1 MLFVDKTLIARVREA
16 RNAADVVATL
26 EGAIQLELSTLPPYL
41 TGVFSLQPGAN
52 DQARILVQAVVV
64 EEMLHMAL
72 AANTAVALGGN
83 PPIRKLGLALKY
95 PGPLPMSIDP
105 ELTVSLGSLT
115 TAQLKSVFMAIE
127 RPDTTAVLP
136 GEDPKIAQ
144 RVAENKAKG
153 YGSIGDFYN
162 AVIDSLERLVQ
173 SGQDPFGDPRLER
186 QLDLSRWF
194 PSSVPGDPTCRVRDL
209 ASAEAALRTIIRQG
223 EGANVGQD
231 PINPHAG
238 GNEMAHY
245 FKFGEIAFGH
255 RLVPDKSAPSG
266 WSYTGESVP
275 LDASRVYRFPENARL
290 SDYSPTSAA
299 GYTGGAF
306 YDAYLRLLDALDA
319 TWNGRPEMFN
329 SALGIMFELKLV
341 AQQVVQHLVDPAN
354 PDGPTAAPPFQ
365 P

>member
-1 MLFVDKTLIARVREA
+1 MLFVDKTLIDRAREA
-16 RNAADVVATL
+16 RHADDVTATL

-52 DQARILVQAVVV
+52 DEARILVQAVVV

-105 ELTVSLGSLT
+105 ELTVSLGALT
-115 TAQLKSVFMAIE
+115 TAQLKNVFMAIE

-136 GEDPKIAQ
+136 GEDPQIAQ
-144 RVAENKAKG
+144 RIAENKAKG
-153 YGSIGDFYN
+153 YGSIGDFYD
-162 AVIDSLERLVQ
+162 AIITSLKRLVH
-173 SGQDPFGDPRLER
+173 SGQDPFANSRLDR

-209 ASAEAALRTIIRQG
+209 ASAEAALRTIVRQG
-223 EGANVGQD
+223 EGANVGRD

-255 RLVPDKSAPSG
+255 RLIADKSAPSG
-266 WSYTGESVP
+266 WSYTGEPVP
-275 LDASRVYRFPENARL
+275 LDASRVYRFPENVRL
-290 SDYSPTSAA
+290 SDFSPKSAA
-299 GYTGGAF
+299 SYTGGAF
-306 YDAYLRLLDALDA
+306 YDAYLRLLYALDA
-319 TWNGRPEMFN
+319 TWNGHPEMFN
-329 SALGIMFELKLV
+329 SALGIMFELKLL
-341 AQQVVQHLVDPAN
+341 AQQVVQHLVDPMDPN
-354 PDGPTAAPPFQ
+354 SLIAAPPFQ